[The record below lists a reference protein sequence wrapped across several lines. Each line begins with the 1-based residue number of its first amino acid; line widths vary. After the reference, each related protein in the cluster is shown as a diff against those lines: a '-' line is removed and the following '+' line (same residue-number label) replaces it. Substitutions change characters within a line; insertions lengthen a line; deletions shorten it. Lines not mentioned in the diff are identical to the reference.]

1 MGLAVV
7 AVLPFIAF
15 GGAAVQ
21 AASTIT
27 MAAGG
32 GEPGYAVNIFL
43 PSTAT
48 VKTGDTI
55 HWTAPWKEP
64 HTVTFGNPGANDPTA
79 PSTPAGTAATYDGT
93 GYVSSGFIGTD
104 FVFGPP
110 GTPPSPDSFDL
121 TFTKAGTYD
130 FFCAIH
136 PLMTGKITVVDSG
149 TVSTQA
155 ELDAAAKAASDPALA
170 GLKAIGATL
179 SGQPVAVST
188 KPGGGNE
195 YTVVVSGANA
205 DGDVNQFFPPAV
217 NIKEGDSILWKNTTQ
232 TPHTVTFNPQLF
244 QGDPTNAPKSAPDSF
259 DGTGLADSGT
269 IGDGWIAGQTF
280 QLSFSKAGTYNYIC
294 LLHASQGM
302 AGVVNVAAA
311 PATPTPTT
319 PTATPTTQAP
329 NPPNTGS
336 GTAGG
341 GSDTTWLVAGALALV
356 LAMSGGAIFAVKRH

>member
-15 GGAAVQ
+15 GGSAV

-64 HTVTFGNPGANDPTA
+64 HTVTFGEPTGDPTV
-79 PSTPAGTAATYDGT
+79 PSTPAGTPATYDGT
-93 GYVSSGFIGTD
+93 GFVSSGFIGTE

-130 FFCAIH
+130 FYCVIH
-136 PLMTGKITVVDSG
+136 PLMTGTITVVDSG

-155 ELDAAAKAASDPALA
+155 ELDAAAAAAYAPALA
-170 GLKAIGATL
+170 GLKAVSSDIAAK
-179 SGQPVAVST
+179 PVAVST

-195 YTVVVSGANA
+195 YTVVVSGATA

-244 QGDPTNAPKSAPDSF
+244 QGDPTNAQADAPASF
-259 DGTGLADSGT
+259 DGTGLANSGT
-269 IGDGWIAGQTF
+269 IGDGWVAGQTF
-280 QLSFSKAGTYNYIC
+280 ELAFSKAGTYNYIC

-302 AGVVNVAAA
+302 VGAVNVAAA

-329 NPPNTGS
+329 APPNTGS
-336 GTAGG
+336 GTAS
-341 GSDTTWLVAGALALV
+341 GSTDSTWLVAGALALL
-356 LAMSGGAIFAVKRH
+356 LATSGGAVFAVKRH